1 MAKTATITP
10 PGESGADIEAIAQ
23 AHGNRPENLIEMLHH
38 VQHLCGFVSDE
49 AARRLAVAVNRS
61 RAEVHGVLT
70 FYHDFHRK
78 PPGRHVVKICCAD
91 ACQSMGCRQLVR
103 HAEQALGMAMGETT
117 ADGSVTLEPVYC
129 LGNCALSPAVMIDEQ
144 LHGRVSPARFDALIE
159 GLAAERG
166 P

>member
-23 AHGNRPENLIEMLHH
+23 AHGNRPENLIEMLHD
-38 VQHLCGFVSDE
+38 VQHLCDFVSDE

-70 FYHDFHRK
+70 FYHDFRRK
-78 PPGRHVVKICCAD
+78 P
-91 ACQSMGCRQLVR
+91 
-103 HAEQALGMAMGETT
+103 LGAMSSRSAAPKPASPWAAAGWCGMRSKPSELRWGETT

-129 LGNCALSPAVMIDEQ
+129 LGNCALSPAVMIDGE
-144 LHGRVSPARFDALIE
+144 LHGRVEPGALRRLIE